1 MKIKSWALT
10 LTWEDGTENDVSCYV
25 PMYTIKAIEQF
36 ADYWE
41 DKYKDEEVTEDE

>member
-1 MKIKSWALT
+1 MRIKAWALT

-25 PMYTIKAIEQF
+25 PTYTSNAIEQF

-41 DKYKDEEVTEDE
+41 EKYNDDETEKED